1 MRKIALI
8 SEHASPLA
16 SVGSTDCG
24 GQNIYV
30 AHLARQLGSR
40 GYLEWRRQSGD
51 GNGDSMVTDIAGPVT
66 VISPHLGD
74 AVFSCGGLIAAARG
88 ARVVTIFAGVPAAGA
103 AAPDRD
109 RAAGF
114 DSAEQAMLA
123 RRREDNRAL
132 GMLGAQAVWLDFPDS
147 QYGRSHT
154 PREIADSLQPVLL
167 MQADG
172 MVAAPLGL
180 FHPDHVLA
188 HDACRLLMHEAQAR
202 ASAGAA
208 LLVPARAQAAPALPV
223 QWLYYEDAIYRR
235 LPGVL
240 QQRLAE
246 CLRAGLHATPV
257 NLPVNQLLAQ
267 KSYAVNAYQSQV
279 QMLGEAQLCDL
290 CAPERYWSLSAS
302 EPRKADSLPF
312 Q

>member
-1 MRKIALI
+1 
-8 SEHASPLA
+8 
-16 SVGSTDCG
+16 
-24 GQNIYV
+24 
-30 AHLARQLGSR
+30 
-40 GYLEWRRQSGD
+40 
-51 GNGDSMVTDIAGPVT
+51 MVTDIAGPVT
-66 VISPHLGD
+66 VISPHLDD

-88 ARVVTIFAGVPAAGA
+88 ARVVTVFAGVPPAGV
-103 AAPDRD
+103 AAPDWD

-132 GMLGAQAVWLDFPDS
+132 GMLGAQPVWLDFWDR
-147 QYGRSHT
+147 QYGRRHT
-154 PREIADSLQPVLL
+154 PREIADSLQRVLL
-167 MQADG
+167 TQTDG

-180 FHPDHVLA
+180 FHSDHVLA

-202 ASAGAA
+202 ASAWAA
-208 LLVPARAQAAPALPV
+208 LLVPPARGQAAPPLPV

-235 LPGVL
+235 RPGVL

-257 NLPVNQLLAQ
+257 NLPVNQQLAQ

-279 QMLGEAQLCDL
+279 QMFGEAQLCDL
-290 CAPERYWSLSAS
+290 CAPERYWSLSAGD
-302 EPRKADSLPF
+302 PA
-312 Q
+312 QG